1 MTAADLL
8 ADLQARGIIL
18 EVHGDRLRYRPADR
32 VTEADLAAL
41 RHLKAGVIELLTG
54 PGNHGSDPPAPT
66 VACLACNT
74 LAWTWTPDWPEPSTG
89 CWLCATCTSR
99 PSPSLRELVAQLS
112 ATDRARLDAEVAAG
126 DVLAGLILA
135 ALVQPTGRPSVDR
148 LRAIADVKRELG
160 GRVVQDTGEPL
171 TPARELFPGTSGIT
185 NEKVN
190 AEPVQGR
197 LEARRAR

>member
-1 MTAADLL
+1 M
-8 ADLQARGIIL
+8 
-18 EVHGDRLRYRPADR
+18 
-32 VTEADLAAL
+32 
-41 RHLKAGVIELLTG
+41 
-54 PGNHGSDPPAPT
+54 
-66 VACLACNT
+66 
-74 LAWTWTPDWPEPSTG
+74 
-89 CWLCATCTSR
+89 
-99 PSPSLRELVAQLS
+99 
-112 ATDRARLDAEVAAG
+112 
-126 DVLAGLILA
+126 LAGLILA

>member
-1 MTAADLL
+1 M
-8 ADLQARGIIL
+8 RRR
-18 EVHGDRLRYRPADR
+18 RLVRDDSVPVPPEY
-32 VTEADLAAL
+32 AAL
-41 RHLKAGVIELLTG
+41 PRFGLAEL
-54 PGNHGSDPPAPT
+54 A
-66 VACLACNT
+66 
-74 LAWTWTPDWPEPSTG
+74 
-89 CWLCATCTSR
+89 
-99 PSPSLRELVAQLS
+99 
-112 ATDRARLDAEVAAG
+112 
-126 DVLAGLILA
+126 VLAGE
-135 ALVQPTGRPSVDR
+135 RPSADR

>member
-74 LAWTWTPDWPEPSTG
+74 LASMLFWRERLPPAG
-89 CWLCATCTSR
+89 WLGIA
-99 PSPSLRELVAQLS
+99 
-112 ATDRARLDAEVAAG
+112 
-126 DVLAGLILA
+126 LA
-135 ALVQPTGRPSVDR
+135 AV
-148 LRAIADVKRELG
+148 A
-160 GRVVQDTGEPL
+160 VVLLNQ
-171 TPARELFPGTSGIT
+171 
-185 NEKVN
+185 K
-190 AEPVQGR
+190 
-197 LEARRAR
+197 